1 MYIDALNR
9 LRRGAIHISSVA
21 ASQNASQQRQAP
33 SSAVTASNDAK
44 QRSLDLKQSGRGA
57 GASEDVSDTVAEYLR
72 GTPQEVIASAGSFGH
87 DSGPVEQ
94 STATL
99 KRKREE

>member
-9 LRRGAIHISSVA
+9 LRRGAIRISSVA

-44 QRSLDLKQSGRGA
+44 REETRRGA
-57 GASEDVSDTVAEYLR
+57 IG
-72 GTPQEVIASAGSFGH
+72 
-87 DSGPVEQ
+87 
-94 STATL
+94 
-99 KRKREE
+99 